1 MKILFLSPHAFLP
14 STRKTS
20 VHFVSEA
27 LAERGH
33 SVATISVGYSLL
45 TRFKNHSLYH
55 RLASEQ
61 KNCFIERY
69 PSYRSACYLP
79 LLHPFSSRNPLINRI
94 TGLFFRL
101 YGNVLPR
108 FMKDEMETADIIFLE
123 SGTSICFFEA
133 IRRVNKTARIVYFR
147 RDRLDSVGASPYL
160 INLEQRLGPT
170 FDCVI
175 VPSPSLAGQLPA
187 GAKVKHIP
195 QGIDKRG
202 FDQCE
207 TSPYPLG
214 SRNAISVGNM
224 LFDDAA
230 VTAMAS
236 HNPRV
241 AFHLFGSG
249 ISGDF
254 PSNVKVY
261 GERPFDEIIPYIKFA
276 DFGIAPYRLTEKELY
291 LAASSLKMQQY
302 SYCLLPILVP
312 YLLTGTRDNLIAY
325 RQNGEQDWADIVE
338 RALAAE
344 KNPAWRAGIL
354 SWQEVAAQVEADFFV
369 RAIGPEKTPGI
380 RNQRALGAASYATT
394 ACLPLLEASVRGRII
409 G

>member
-1 MKILFLSPHAFLP
+1 MKILFMSPHAFLP

-33 SVATISVGYSLL
+33 SVTTISVGYSLL
-45 TRFKNHSLYH
+45 TRFKNPSLF
-55 RLASEQ
+55 RLLVAEQ
-61 KNCFIERY
+61 KNRFVDK
-69 PSYRSACYLP
+69 SSNQRSACYMP
-79 LLHPFSSRNPLINRI
+79 LLHPFSSKIPLFASAMA
-94 TGLFFRL
+94 LFFRL
-101 YGNVLPR
+101 YGSVLPR
-108 FMKDEMETADIIFLE
+108 LIENEAKAADIVVLE

-133 IRRVNKTARIVYFR
+133 IRRLNKTARIVYFR
-147 RDRLDSVGASPYL
+147 RDQLDSVGASPYL
-160 INLEQRLGPT
+160 IDLEKRLGPM
-170 FDCVI
+170 FDCVM
-175 VPSPSLAGQLPA
+175 VPSPSLAEQLPS
-187 GAKVKHIP
+187 GTTVKCIP

-202 FDQCE
+202 FDQCR

-230 VTAMAS
+230 VTAMARQ
-236 HNPRV
+236 NPRV
-241 AFHLFGSG
+241 TFHLFGSG
-249 ISGDF
+249 ISGEF

-261 GERPFDEIIPYIKFA
+261 GERAFDEIIPYIKFA
-276 DFGIAPYRLTEKELY
+276 DLGIAPYRLTEKELY

-369 RAIGPEKTPGI
+369 RAIGPEKTSGI